1 MGRYVFA
8 SQEACKIILTRF
20 FCVCK
25 VYLIDNPLRKR
36 NNGHERMNV
45 MEIGAKLK
53 DARMRAGMTQEK
65 VAEEI
70 QVTRQTISNWENEK
84 FLPDIVSVIRLS
96 SLYGISLDQLLKGD
110 EEMMEH
116 MEKTT
121 NIVKSN
127 QKLTMAIIANV
138 LLVILF
144 VLFNGLIIRNPYLIL
159 GSSSVSIVGTSV
171 LFYQIIKKL

>member
-1 MGRYVFA
+1 
-8 SQEACKIILTRF
+8 
-20 FCVCK
+20 
-25 VYLIDNPLRKR
+25 
-36 NNGHERMNV
+36 MNV

-84 FLPDIVSVIRLS
+84 FFPDIVSVIRLS

-116 MEKTT
+116 LEKTT

-127 QKLTMAIIANV
+127 QKLIIAIIANV

-171 LFYQIIKKL
+171 LFYQIIKIL

>member
-1 MGRYVFA
+1 
-8 SQEACKIILTRF
+8 
-20 FCVCK
+20 
-25 VYLIDNPLRKR
+25 
-36 NNGHERMNV
+36 

-84 FLPDIVSVIRLS
+84 SFPDIVSVIRLS
-96 SLYGISLDQLLKGD
+96 SLYGNSLDQLLKGD

-116 MEKTT
+116 LEKTT

-127 QKLTMAIIANV
+127 QKLIIAIIANV

>member
-1 MGRYVFA
+1 M
-8 SQEACKIILTRF
+8 
-20 FCVCK
+20 
-25 VYLIDNPLRKR
+25 D
-36 NNGHERMNV
+36 V
-45 MEIGAKLK
+45 MEIGVKLK

-84 FLPDIVSVIRLS
+84 SFPDIVSVIRLS

-116 MEKTT
+116 LEKTT

-127 QKLTMAIIANV
+127 QKLIIAIIANV

>member
-1 MGRYVFA
+1 
-8 SQEACKIILTRF
+8 
-20 FCVCK
+20 
-25 VYLIDNPLRKR
+25 
-36 NNGHERMNV
+36 MNV

-84 FLPDIVSVIRLS
+84 SFPDIVSVIRLS
-96 SLYGISLDQLLKGD
+96 RLYGISLDQLLKGD

-116 MEKTT
+116 LEKTT

-127 QKLTMAIIANV
+127 QKLIIAIIANV

>member
-1 MGRYVFA
+1 
-8 SQEACKIILTRF
+8 
-20 FCVCK
+20 
-25 VYLIDNPLRKR
+25 
-36 NNGHERMNV
+36 MNV

-84 FLPDIVSVIRLS
+84 SFPDIVSVIRLS

-116 MEKTT
+116 LEKTT

-127 QKLTMAIIANV
+127 QKLIIAIIANV

>member
-1 MGRYVFA
+1 
-8 SQEACKIILTRF
+8 
-20 FCVCK
+20 
-25 VYLIDNPLRKR
+25 
-36 NNGHERMNV
+36 

-70 QVTRQTISNWENEK
+70 QVTRRTISNWENEK
-84 FLPDIVSVIRLS
+84 SFPDIVSVIRLS

-116 MEKTT
+116 LEKTT

-127 QKLTMAIIANV
+127 QKLIIAIIANV

>member
-1 MGRYVFA
+1 
-8 SQEACKIILTRF
+8 
-20 FCVCK
+20 
-25 VYLIDNPLRKR
+25 
-36 NNGHERMNV
+36 MNV

-70 QVTRQTISNWENEK
+70 RVTRQTISNWENEK
-84 FLPDIVSVIRLS
+84 SFPDIVSVIRLS

-116 MEKTT
+116 LEKTT

-127 QKLTMAIIANV
+127 QKLIIAIIANV

>member
-1 MGRYVFA
+1 M
-8 SQEACKIILTRF
+8 
-20 FCVCK
+20 
-25 VYLIDNPLRKR
+25 D
-36 NNGHERMNV
+36 V
-45 MEIGAKLK
+45 MEIGVKLK
-53 DARMRAGMTQEK
+53 DARRQAGMTQEK

-84 FLPDIVSVIRLS
+84 SFPDIVSVIRLS

-116 MEKTT
+116 LEKST

-127 QKLTMAIIANV
+127 QKLIMAIAANV
-138 LLVILF
+138 ILLILF
-144 VLFNGLIIRNPYLIL
+144 VLFNGLIIKNPYLIM
-159 GSSSVSIVGTSV
+159 GSSSIGIIGTSV

>member
-1 MGRYVFA
+1 
-8 SQEACKIILTRF
+8 
-20 FCVCK
+20 
-25 VYLIDNPLRKR
+25 
-36 NNGHERMNV
+36 MNV

-84 FLPDIVSVIRLS
+84 FFPDIVSVIRLS
-96 SLYGISLDQLLKGD
+96 SLYGISLDQLLNGD

-116 MEKTT
+116 LEKTT

-127 QKLTMAIIANV
+127 QKLIIAIIANV

>member
-1 MGRYVFA
+1 M
-8 SQEACKIILTRF
+8 
-20 FCVCK
+20 
-25 VYLIDNPLRKR
+25 D
-36 NNGHERMNV
+36 V
-45 MEIGAKLK
+45 MEIGVKLK

-84 FLPDIVSVIRLS
+84 SFPDIVSVIRLS

-116 MEKTT
+116 LEKST

-127 QKLTMAIIANV
+127 QKLIAVIIADV
-138 LLVILF
+138 LLLILF
-144 VLFNGLIIRNPYLIL
+144 VLFNGLIIRNPYLIM
-159 GSSSVSIVGTSV
+159 GSSSVGIISTCI

>member
-1 MGRYVFA
+1 
-8 SQEACKIILTRF
+8 
-20 FCVCK
+20 
-25 VYLIDNPLRKR
+25 
-36 NNGHERMNV
+36 MNF

-84 FLPDIVSVIRLS
+84 SFPDIVSVIRLS

-116 MEKTT
+116 LEKTT

-127 QKLTMAIIANV
+127 QKLIIAIIANV

-171 LFYQIIKKL
+171 LFYQIINKL

>member
-1 MGRYVFA
+1 
-8 SQEACKIILTRF
+8 
-20 FCVCK
+20 
-25 VYLIDNPLRKR
+25 
-36 NNGHERMNV
+36 

-84 FLPDIVSVIRLS
+84 SFPDIVSVIRLS
-96 SLYGISLDQLLKGD
+96 SLYGIRLDQLLKGD

-116 MEKTT
+116 LEKTT

-127 QKLTMAIIANV
+127 QKLIIAIIANV

>member
-1 MGRYVFA
+1 MPLLFL
-8 SQEACKIILTRF
+8 SCKIILTRLF
-20 FCVCK
+20 GACK
-25 VYLIDNPLRKR
+25 VYLIDNLLRKR
-36 NNGHERMNV
+36 NNSHERMDV
-45 MEIGAKLK
+45 MEIGVKLK
-53 DARMRAGMTQEK
+53 DARLRAGMTQEK

-84 FLPDIVSVIRLS
+84 SFPDIVSVIRLS

-116 MEKTT
+116 LEKST

-127 QKLTMAIIANV
+127 QKLIMAIIANV
-138 LLVILF
+138 LLLILL
-144 VLFNGLIIRNPYLIL
+144 VLFNGLIIRNPYLIM
-159 GSSSVSIVGTSV
+159 GSSSVGIIGTSV